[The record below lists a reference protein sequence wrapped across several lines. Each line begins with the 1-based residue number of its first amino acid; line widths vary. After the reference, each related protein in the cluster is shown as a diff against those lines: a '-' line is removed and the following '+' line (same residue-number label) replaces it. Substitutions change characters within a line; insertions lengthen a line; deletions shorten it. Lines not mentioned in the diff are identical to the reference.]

1 MDERPYEIA
10 TFLWYIFVLIMAPMM
25 WWDATVQDGFVGFIM
40 GFLITGVL
48 LLIPQILR
56 GK

>member
-1 MDERPYEIA
+1 MDKSPYWILEA
-10 TFLWYIFVLIMAPMM
+10 MWYLYILIMAPMM
-25 WWDATVQDGFVGFIM
+25 WWDATVQDGFTGFMM

-48 LLIPQILR
+48 LLMPQILR